1 MSAVDKD
8 FTTLMSET
16 KPVNE
21 TPCFI
26 PSAFWM
32 AWPHIR
38 RWKMQNHE
46 AEKEL
51 YAQREA
57 TMLELREWIQLKL
70 LVKVFDSWACAAG
83 VGPPPLMTSEDEGA
97 PNVPDIADMQADSD
111 ADSDDDRHQSEADQ
125 ALEKMTWDSFCKELL
140 ETFPA
145 NGLPAASMLGHK
157 VCFVP
162 ATNQHYKLPQ
172 NDGNKPYHGMCKW
185 CHVLKASIRYCAPC
199 DRWLREAHWEEAHW
213 AAHNNLKKNK
223 DNKKK
228 HKRVHHKAGKKH
240 QKKRSIQKKAGL
252 PAIPEWD

>member
-1 MSAVDKD
+1 M
-8 FTTLMSET
+8 
-16 KPVNE
+16 
-21 TPCFI
+21 
-26 PSAFWM
+26 
-32 AWPHIR
+32 
-38 RWKMQNHE
+38 
-46 AEKEL
+46 
-51 YAQREA
+51 
-57 TMLELREWIQLKL
+57 
-70 LVKVFDSWACAAG
+70 
-83 VGPPPLMTSEDEGA
+83 
-97 PNVPDIADMQADSD
+97 PDTAYPQADSD

-125 ALEKMTWDSFCKELL
+125 ALEKMTWDSFWKELL

-199 DRWLREAHWEEAHW
+199 DMWLRAAHWEDHPIGASHK
-213 AAHNNLKKNK
+213 NLKKNE

-252 PAIPEWD
+252 PAIPE